1 MCDTALEKVISSQ
14 IRNICIVFCFVFSF
28 CSWNKVFGARIMGTF
43 IDPSYIERLQ
53 EDIQTAVS
61 VKEAVSFYA
70 LEQGGLQDYR
80 ERCYIVAP
88 LKGEAFGLP
97 SG

>member
-1 MCDTALEKVISSQ
+1 MYCFL
-14 IRNICIVFCFVFSF
+14 FCFFSF

-53 EDIQTAVS
+53 EDIQIAVS
-61 VKEAVSFYA
+61 VKEAVSFYKYA